1 MLWNVDLTLVD
12 VTIVTRDAY
21 AEAFRFV
28 TGRPLVKLVPPAGRP
43 DSEIVFETLAVNGI
57 VAEDDHLPRFLS
69 ALATAFADRRGRLAA
84 DGRMM
89 PGAKAA
95 LKAVS
100 RLDGVVQTVLTGT
113 IRANAVH
120 KLKAFGLEKYVD
132 FELGGYGE
140 EVYPKATLLQVAQS
154 RAKQRLGV
162 AFTAANT
169 VVIGDSTRD
178 VQAAKIG
185 GAGMIGVASG
195 RSMASEL
202 REAGADIVLPDL
214 SNASEVA
221 ATAEPAPPPST
232 ITANARSPRY
242 PMNHECAGGSLPEPY
257 SAVPVLP
264 AVPAG
269 KLTPWA
275 VPSVT
280 TAGMSRRRALT
291 TPPSRGRV
299 EAVRPSG
306 MGSPVTS
313 RGGT

>member
-12 VTIVTRDAY
+12 VAIVTRDAY
-21 AEAFRFV
+21 AEAFRVV
-28 TGRPLVKLVPPAGRP
+28 TGRPLVKLVPPLGRP

-69 ALATAFADRRGRLAA
+69 ALATAFADRRGRLGQ

-89 PGAKAA
+89 PGAKTA

-120 KLKAFGLEKYVD
+120 KLKAFGLDRHVD

-154 RAKQRLGV
+154 RAKQRLGTP
-162 AFTAANT
+162 FTAANT

-178 VQAAKIG
+178 VQAARIG
-185 GAGMIGVASG
+185 GAGMIAVASG

-214 SNASEVA
+214 SNASEVVA
-221 ATAEPAPPPST
+221 AVA
-232 ITANARSPRY
+232 
-242 PMNHECAGGSLPEPY
+242 
-257 SAVPVLP
+257 
-264 AVPAG
+264 
-269 KLTPWA
+269 
-275 VPSVT
+275 
-280 TAGMSRRRALT
+280 ALT
-291 TPPSRGRV
+291 APLDRAAR
-299 EAVRPSG
+299 
-306 MGSPVTS
+306 
-313 RGGT
+313 